1 MLSVEPLKAYDDN
14 YIWLVSTNEGSIVVD
29 PGESNKIINLIDK
42 NMINLRGVLITHH
55 HFDHT
60 NGLNDLLDKKKLN
73 IFGPKNNIDG
83 INKIVS
89 HSDKFNLIGID
100 FEVIEIPGHTI
111 DHIGF
116 YSFNNGNPI
125 LFCGDTLFAGG
136 CGRVFEGTYEQM
148 HQALNKLSKLPRNT
162 KIYCGHEYTN
172 NNGNFCLSI
181 DKENSK
187 LKKRTK
193 EVKNKIN
200 KNLPTLPVL
209 LSEELETNIFLRCDN
224 SKIKNILNMNNASK
238 LEVFTKLRN
247 LKDQF

>member
-1 MLSVEPLKAYDDN
+1 MFQSLE
-14 YIWLVSTNEGSIVVD
+14 
-29 PGESNKIINLIDK
+29 KIKNL
-42 NMINLRGVLITHH
+42 
-55 HFDHT
+55 
-60 NGLNDLLDKKKLN
+60 
-73 IFGPKNNIDG
+73 PK
-83 INKIVS
+83 
-89 HSDKFNLIGID
+89 
-100 FEVIEIPGHTI
+100 
-111 DHIGF
+111 
-116 YSFNNGNPI
+116 
-125 LFCGDTLFAGG
+125 DT
-136 CGRVFEGTYEQM
+136 R
-148 HQALNKLSKLPRNT
+148 
-162 KIYCGHEYTN
+162 IYCGHEYTN